1 MSIRRNI
8 VANYVGQLYAALI
21 GILLV
26 PMYLRYMGV
35 EAYGLVGFYTMLQGW
50 FMLLDLG
57 LTPTLGREAAR
68 FNGSAISA
76 LELRQLLRAF
86 EGVFL
91 VLGAVGALTLVA
103 AAGTLAEHWLK
114 AQRLDPAEVRLAL
127 VLMAPV
133 IALRWVGGLY
143 RSAVT
148 GLEHIVWLSGFNV
161 AIATLRFVLVV
172 PYLIHVG
179 ATPAHFFAYQLG
191 VAVLEL
197 SVIAGKTYRLLPPLA
212 KGGPPIRWEWV
223 PLRGVLHFTV
233 SSALLAAMW
242 VAVTQTDKLIVSGMV
257 PLTDYAHFSLAVL
270 VAGGIT
276 LLASPVAGAVL
287 PRLTRLHAQGD
298 EAGFVRLYR
307 QATQVVS
314 VIATPIVLV
323 LALFPV
329 QVLAAWTG
337 QPTIARHAAPVLALY
352 ALGNGLLALSGFPYF
367 LQAAR
372 GQLRLHLLGNFL
384 FILLF
389 VPLLLVAVSRWG
401 VVGAGYAWFAANL
414 LPFLIWLP
422 IVHRYHLRGLHL
434 DWLSRDIVAIIVPP
448 AAAAVLME
456 RWVDWPQSRP
466 VLAAAL
472 LAAFLMLTLLAACSS
487 SSVRHRLRARLQA
500 GLA

>member
-1 MSIRRNI
+1 
-8 VANYVGQLYAALI
+8 
-21 GILLV
+21 
-26 PMYLRYMGV
+26 
-35 EAYGLVGFYTMLQGW
+35 
-50 FMLLDLG
+50 
-57 LTPTLGREAAR
+57 
-68 FNGSAISA
+68 
-76 LELRQLLRAF
+76 
-86 EGVFL
+86 
-91 VLGAVGALTLVA
+91 
-103 AAGTLAEHWLK
+103 
-114 AQRLDPAEVRLAL
+114 
-127 VLMAPV
+127 
-133 IALRWVGGLY
+133 
-143 RSAVT
+143 
-148 GLEHIVWLSGFNV
+148 
-161 AIATLRFVLVV
+161 
-172 PYLIHVG
+172 
-179 ATPAHFFAYQLG
+179 
-191 VAVLEL
+191 
-197 SVIAGKTYRLLPPLA
+197 
-212 KGGPPIRWEWV
+212 
-223 PLRGVLHFTV
+223 
-233 SSALLAAMW
+233 
-242 VAVTQTDKLIVSGMV
+242 
-257 PLTDYAHFSLAVL
+257 
-270 VAGGIT
+270 
-276 LLASPVAGAVL
+276 
-287 PRLTRLHAQGD
+287 
-298 EAGFVRLYR
+298 
-307 QATQVVS
+307 
-314 VIATPIVLV
+314 
-323 LALFPV
+323 V